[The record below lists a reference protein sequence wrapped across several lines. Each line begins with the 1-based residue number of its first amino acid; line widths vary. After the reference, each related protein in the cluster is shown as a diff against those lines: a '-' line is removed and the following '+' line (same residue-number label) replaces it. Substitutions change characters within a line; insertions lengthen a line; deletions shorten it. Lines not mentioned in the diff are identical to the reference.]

1 MPAETS
7 ILDTGRRPS
16 LASLAR
22 PPAPVADEREKED
35 AGDEDTCPAFGFLRG
50 LRDRAQMIEF
60 RFRDGN
66 SEAFPYSWLGPLRF
80 NPSVGLLLR
89 FTGDVVTLVL
99 IRGSNLDA
107 PVNPGAVNL
116 IEQGI
121 ERNRVTFVRE
131 MDPGEIKLTGE
142 GGPTI
147 DKIEVAEF
155 ESHAA
160 LVAWVKKNVPA
171 FARAAG

>member
-1 MPAETS
+1 MPAEMNVLETE
-7 ILDTGRRPS
+7 RPS
-16 LASLAR
+16 RLAALAAR
-22 PPAPVADEREKED
+22 PPAPSDKPQ
-35 AGDEDTCPAFGFLRG
+35 EDTRDVDNCSAFGFLRG
-50 LRDRAQMIEF
+50 LHERAPMIEF

-66 SEAFPYSWLGPLRF
+66 LLAFPYSWLGPLRF

-107 PVNPGAVNL
+107 EVNAGAVNL
-116 IEQGI
+116 IERGI
-121 ERNRVTFVRE
+121 DRHRVTFVRE

-160 LVAWVKKNVPA
+160 LVAWVKTNAPA